1 MKICPITQDEIK
13 VEITLDNVDF
23 ELDAILNH
31 LRINQGQSRHPY
43 TQRPFTDAQLK
54 SIYVAALQSNPS
66 FLMEQGWFLPSSF
79 FASLSDTQ
87 HPTDTPDATQHPSGA
102 TQHPSGATPNSSGA
116 TQHPTG
122 TTDTPRTQVLTGHET
137 HVLAVVLFMFLLL
150 FIVLMRWIA

>member
-87 HPTDTPDATQHPSGA
+87 HPTDT
-102 TQHPSGATPNSSGA
+102 QHPSGATPNSSGA
-116 TQHPTG
+116 TQHPSGATQHPSA